1 MNTSFQLLL
10 YVMKVKSQDDQW
22 FPSLNF
28 SDVMWK
34 PLIDPNLVQRILNS
48 TLPPPRLRDAEM
60 PISYTINNLL
70 VNTIVNIIK
79 IINKYDFTILIF
91 FSYLYTTPQAC
102 SFNFNRV

>member
-1 MNTSFQLLL
+1 MRLPLLETSQRL
-10 YVMKVKSQDDQW
+10 
-22 FPSLNF
+22 
-28 SDVMWK
+28 
-34 PLIDPNLVQRILNS
+34 RILNS

-91 FSYLYTTPQAC
+91 FFLIYTRPHKLVALILIV
-102 SFNFNRV
+102 FK